1 MLALAVAASGCG
13 GQHHRPSGLPTP
25 PPSGRVTPAFGI
37 TEGNAH
43 LIAPGSAD
51 PAPSGFAWARAALW
65 SLHPRYLRVDVDWSK
80 LQPRPDQP
88 PGLDTPQDGC
98 ARGRPPCAPYR
109 GLRDVLAAIAARQ
122 RAGSPVEPVL
132 NFYGA
137 PAWAASAPGSCEP
150 PATPRAARAPRPQ
163 ALPAY
168 AALVSDV
175 LALARSV
182 GLQVYY
188 LSPWNEP
195 NSPLFLS
202 PQRDVCDAGAPPARS
217 AAAYAALVRTMRG
230 VLRSDPQPHVLV
242 LGELAGGAG
251 AGPYSSAIPEFV
263 FALPDD
269 VVCSA
274 GVWSVHA
281 YARYPRPGA
290 DQAALLE
297 RALDRRARCARGA
310 SIWVTET
317 GAGAPRPGGA
327 RQSTPVE
334 QHAACQAQGAMLD
347 RWDRD
352 PRVKAIFQYS
362 FRQDPAFPVGLIGPA
377 LKRPFWTFFLWK
389 VWNWPAYGGGD
400 PRLWAG
406 CA

>member
-1 MLALAVAASGCG
+1 MLALAVAATGCG
-13 GQHHRPSGLPTP
+13 GHHHRPSGLPAP
-25 PPSGRVTPAFGI
+25 PPSARVTPAFGI

-43 LIAPGSAD
+43 LIAPGAAD
-51 PAPSGFAWARAALW
+51 PAPRGFAWARAALW

-80 LQPRPDQP
+80 LQPRADQP
-88 PGLDTPQDGC
+88 PGLDAPQDGC

-137 PAWAASAPGSCEP
+137 PAWAAGAPGSCQP
-150 PATPRAARAPRPQ
+150 PATPPAARALRPE
-163 ALPAY
+163 ALPDY
-168 AALVSDV
+168 FALVSDV
-175 LALARSV
+175 LALARRV
-182 GLQVYY
+182 GLEVYY

-195 NSPLFLS
+195 NDPRFLS
-202 PQRDVCDAGAPPARS
+202 PQRDVCDAGAPPALG
-217 AAAYAALVRTMRG
+217 AAAYAGLVRTMRG

-242 LGELAGGAG
+242 LGELAGGG
-251 AGPYSSAIPEFV
+251 GPGPFSSAIPAFV
-263 FALPDD
+263 SALPDD

-281 YARYPRPGA
+281 YARHPRVGA
-290 DQAALLE
+290 DEVAILE
-297 RALDRRARCARGA
+297 RALDRRARCSHGA

-317 GAGAPRPGGA
+317 GAGAPRPGSP
-327 RQSTPVE
+327 RRSTPLE
-334 QHAACQAQGAMLD
+334 QHAACQALGAVLD
-347 RWDRD
+347 RWDHD
-352 PRVKAIFQYS
+352 PRVKAVFQYS
-362 FRQDPAFPVGLIGPA
+362 FRQDPAFPVGLVGPA

-389 VWNWPAYGGGD
+389 VWNWPAYGATD